1 MWEEQMMKLLPWG
14 ESVHL
19 ISLQFP
25 VFVSRE
31 VSIICRKAEG
41 NPRERAHA
49 SDPETVLELT
59 STLYR
64 FHSVL
69 ASS

>member
-1 MWEEQMMKLLPWG
+1 MGEERASDIIAIPN
-14 ESVHL
+14 
-19 ISLQFP
+19 
-25 VFVSRE
+25 FVSRE
-31 VSIICRKAEG
+31 VSIICRKAER

-49 SDPETVLELT
+49 SDPEAVLELT

-69 ASS
+69 ASR